1 MAKKVKR
8 CNIFR
13 CKKIVILI
21 ILGILTTLTEN
32 GTASD
37 KYQNVA
43 NMAKP
48 KNNFDGMVLILGS

>member
-1 MAKKVKR
+1 ME
-8 CNIFR
+8 
-13 CKKIVILI
+13 
-21 ILGILTTLTEN
+21 GILTTLTEN